1 MSALHFASALKSS
14 IRRPAQAEL
23 KAITLSVVFAFAL
36 SACSDSKTPA
46 PQQAGL
52 RVSVLTMSLST
63 HAESLTL
70 NGQIVAREQIRI
82 STQMDGL
89 RIVRVLADQGQRVEK
104 DAVLVELDSAT
115 MDAEFAQAQQQRL
128 SSNAALIQASAQRTQ
143 AQSALTL
150 ALADQQRFESVLQQ
164 GAVSTQ
170 DVEARR
176 NAAQQGRDQLALAA
190 ANVKAAAAQQNIA
203 ESNLALAVQQR
214 ERLKIRAPVAGTL
227 SDRQAEVGSIASMSD
242 APLFMLM
249 PDGAREF
256 EADLDLNQLARLPE
270 GAEASVEIAQ
280 LAQPFRGHL
289 RVRALSVRGSDRRG
303 PVRFALVDA
312 DQLPIGASASANVV
326 LSPQSS
332 ISLAPSAVLFDPEP
346 WVYVVGKDSRVQRRA
361 LKLSANGTGDQLM
374 VLSGLNAGEQVVE
387 SAATL
392 LSPGAL
398 IRAVKPEPVLVDLK
412 LPATMPEKSP

>member
-1 MSALHFASALKSS
+1 MLLNLTACGDA
-14 IRRPAQAEL
+14 
-23 KAITLSVVFAFAL
+23 KA
-36 SACSDSKTPA
+36 PA

-52 RVSVLTMSLST
+52 RVSVLTLSLST
-63 HAESLTL
+63 HSESLTL

-89 RIVRVLADQGQRVEK
+89 RIVKVLADQGQRVEK

-128 SSNAALIQASAQRTQ
+128 SSNAALIQARAQQAQ

-150 ALADQQRFESVLQQ
+150 AMADQQRFESVLRQ

-170 DVEARR
+170 DVEARQ

-190 ANVKAAAAQQNIA
+190 ANVNAALAQQSIV
-203 ESNLALAVQQR
+203 ESSLALIVQQR
-214 ERLKIRAPVAGTL
+214 ARLKIRAPVAGTL
-227 SDRQAEVGSIASMSD
+227 SDRQAEVGSIAAMSD

-256 EADLDLNQLARLPE
+256 EADLNLNQLARLPE

-280 LAQPFRGHL
+280 LAQPFRAHL

-312 DQLPIGASASANVV
+312 DQLPIGASASAHLV

-346 WVYVVGKDSRVQRRA
+346 WVYVVDKNSRVQRRA
-361 LKLSANGTGDQLM
+361 LKLSASGTGDQLI
-374 VLSGLNAGEQVVE
+374 VLSGLSAGETVVA

-398 IRAVKPEPVLVDLK
+398 IRPVNAIPVAADSK
-412 LPATMPEKSP
+412 LPATTSGTSP